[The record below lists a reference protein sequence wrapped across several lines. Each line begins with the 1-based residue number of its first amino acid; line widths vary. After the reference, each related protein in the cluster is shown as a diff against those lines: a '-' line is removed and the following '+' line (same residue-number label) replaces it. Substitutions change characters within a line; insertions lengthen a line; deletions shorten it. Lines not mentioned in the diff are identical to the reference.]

1 MKKLSWFIFSLLLA
15 TSCLDE
21 PDCFQLHN
29 DVLGV
34 TFRVIGTGQ
43 GDSVLLKN
51 FIKEG
56 ENNIITSFNAKL
68 NYFEKEGV
76 LIFDGEN
83 DKKNF
88 LAFGYT
94 VKNQF
99 ISEDCGSSFELSD
112 LRILDHD
119 FDSVRIV
126 NSTPTKGVGT
136 NIEIYRCPETD
147 TLTLNFNQLFA
158 RSDGIIISS
167 PRSSFISHPFES
179 ITLDYSDIVFSGRS
193 ATVKLPVNLNENES
207 AYVFKTDVSQ
217 DTLVVRYSLVTEQRY
232 KACGVQ
238 TFVTDLRVREHTFDS
253 INFGLDALDEPV
265 RSLLDPQVA
274 NLRIFDCPKT
284 NLLQVAFK
292 KGTATQVVNIKSI
305 TADHAPGN
313 LIKPPYSGS
322 SVVLPVD
329 LASDVSTFYIQYED
343 DTIDTLS
350 IRYTR
355 TELTPFNACENP
367 VITNIAEVT
376 DIGKINVLPTRTT
389 LQFPTETNVEIT
401 VD

>member
-1 MKKLSWFIFSLLLA
+1 MKKLSWFIFFLVLA
-15 TSCLDE
+15 TSCLDD

-29 DVLGV
+29 DVVGV

-51 FIKEG
+51 FIKQG
-56 ENNIITSFNAKL
+56 ENSIITSFNAKL
-68 NYFEKEGV
+68 NYFEKEG
-76 LIFDGEN
+76 LLMFEGEKEN
-83 DKKNF
+83 NF
-88 LAFGYT
+88 LAFSYT

-147 TLTLNFNQLFA
+147 TLTLEFNQLFA
-158 RSDGIIISS
+158 RSDGVIISS

-179 ITLDYSDIVFSGRS
+179 ITLDDSDIVFSGRA

-207 AYVFKTDVSQ
+207 KYVFQTDVSQ
-217 DTLVVRYSLVTEQRY
+217 ETLVVRYSLVTEQRY

-238 TFVTDLRVREHTFDS
+238 TFVTDLRVKEHTFDS

-305 TADHAPGN
+305 TADHITGN

-322 SVVLPVD
+322 TVVLPVD
-329 LASDVSTFYIQYED
+329 LESDISTFYIQYED

-355 TELTPFNACENP
+355 TDLTLFNACKDP
-367 VITNIAEVT
+367 VITSIAEVT
-376 DIGKINVLPTRTT
+376 DIANIAVLPTRTT